1 MADKS
6 NSSQSAGAAPA
17 VDDPTAVRNVVLV
30 GPSGGGKTT
39 LVEALLVASGVLSRA
54 GCIAD
59 GTTVCDHDEAE
70 IRQQRS
76 VSLAL
81 ASLLHDG
88 VKVNLV
94 DTPGYAD
101 FVGELRAGLR
111 AADCALF
118 VIAANEDVDEPTKS
132 LWQECSQV
140 GMPRAVVITKLDHA
154 RANYDNALVT
164 AQNAFGDKVLPLYL
178 PAGNG
183 LIGLLSQT
191 HYEYQGGK
199 RSTHSPDPSYADQ
212 IEEARGTLIEG
223 IIEESE
229 DESLMDRYLGGEK
242 IDESVLIDDLEKAV
256 ARGS

>member
-6 NSSQSAGAAPA
+6 HGSNGAGAAPA
-17 VDDPTAVRNVVLV
+17 VDDPAAVRNVVLV

-39 LVEALLVASGVLSRA
+39 LVDALLVASGVLSRP
-54 GCIAD
+54 GSIAD

-81 ASLLHDG
+81 ASLSHDG
-88 VKVNLV
+88 VKINLV

-118 VIAANEDVDEPTKS
+118 VIAACEGVDEPNKS
-132 LWQECSQV
+132 LWQECSPV
-140 GMPRAVVITKLDHA
+140 GTPGAVVITKLDHA
-154 RANYDNALVT
+154 RANYQEALAA
-164 AQNAFGDKVLPLYL
+164 AQDAFGDKVLPLYL
-178 PAGNG
+178 PTGNG

-191 HYEYQGGK
+191 HYAYAGGK
-199 RSTHSPDPSYADQ
+199 RTPHSPDASYAGQ
-212 IEEARGTLIEG
+212 VEEARGTLIEG
-223 IIEESE
+223 II
-229 DESLMDRYLGGEK
+229 
-242 IDESVLIDDLEKAV
+242 
-256 ARGS
+256 